1 MTRAKTFR
9 VILAGAGLL
18 ALAACASAGV
28 SPSGQAAAPT
38 TSTEQWA
45 DKVKVTAAP
54 DEVLLAV
61 HAEGLSPRQ
70 VQALDALLARFTEA
84 EAREL
89 VVLAPVGGP
98 EAPAAGRMAAAA
110 RAYLIDAGAP
120 RFAVRIDSYPAE
132 GDKAPPLRVG
142 YLRHEVETPRCGA
155 WENLTATR
163 ANDAYGNF
171 GCAVTANM
179 AAQVANPADLQGP
192 RREDPADAMRRGV
205 VLGKY
210 RAGEPTAS
218 QKDAQSD
225 GAVSRVVK

>member
-1 MTRAKTFR
+1 MTRANTLR
-9 VILAGAGLL
+9 AILAGAALL
-18 ALAACASAGV
+18 GLAACATTGAQG
-28 SPSGQAAAPT
+28 PAPATAAT
-38 TSTEQWA
+38 QWE

-98 EAPAAGRMAAAA
+98 QAPAAGRMAAVA

-120 RFAVRIDSYPAE
+120 RFAVRIDSYPAD
-132 GDKAPPLRVG
+132 GDKDPPLRVG
-142 YLRHEVETPRCGA
+142 YLRHTAEIPRCGS
-155 WENLTATR
+155 WENLSATR
-163 ANDAYGNF
+163 NNDAYGNF

-205 VLGKY
+205 VMEKY
-210 RAGEPTAS
+210 RAGQVTAS
-218 QKDAQSD
+218 QRDSQSD

>member
-1 MTRAKTFR
+1 MTRANTLR
-9 VILAGAGLL
+9 AILAGAGLL
-18 ALAACASAGV
+18 TLAACATTGEQG
-28 SPSGQAAAPT
+28 PAPL
-38 TSTEQWA
+38 TSTTQWT

-70 VQALDALLARFTEA
+70 VQALDGLLARFNEA

-120 RFAVRIDSYPAE
+120 RFAVRIDSYPAD

-142 YLRHEVETPRCGA
+142 YLRHTAEIPRCGS
-155 WENLTATR
+155 WGNLTATR
-163 ANDAYGNF
+163 DNDAYGNF

-205 VLGKY
+205 VMEKY
-210 RAGEPTAS
+210 RAGQMTAS
-218 QKDAQSD
+218 QKDTQSD

>member
-9 VILAGAGLL
+9 AILAGAGLL
-18 ALAACASAGV
+18 ALAACASTPLVQAG
-28 SPSGQAAAPT
+28 SGAPAIT
-38 TSTEQWA
+38 PTEQWT
-45 DKVKVTAAP
+45 DKVRVSNAP

-70 VQALDALLARFTEA
+70 IDALNGLLARFTEA
-84 EAREL
+84 EAKEL

-98 EAPAAGRMAAAA
+98 EATAAGRMAAAA

-120 RFAVRIDSYPAE
+120 RFSVRIDSYPAD

-142 YLRHEVETPRCGA
+142 YLRHEVEVPRCGS
-155 WENLTATR
+155 WGNLTATGN
-163 ANDAYGNF
+163 NDAYGNF
-171 GCAVTANM
+171 GCAVTANI
-179 AAQVANPADLQGP
+179 ASQVANPADLQGP

-205 VLGKY
+205 VMGKY

>member
-1 MTRAKTFR
+1 MTRANTFR
-9 VILAGAGLL
+9 VILAGAGLM
-18 ALAACASAGV
+18 ALAACASTGGD
-28 SPSGQAAAPT
+28 PSGPTAAPIT
-38 TSTEQWA
+38 PTEQWT
-45 DKVKVTAAP
+45 DRVKVSAAP

-70 VQALDALLARFTEA
+70 IDALNGLLARFTHA
-84 EAREL
+84 EAKEL

-120 RFAVRIDSYPAE
+120 RFAVRIDSYPAD

-142 YLRHEVETPRCGA
+142 YLRHEVEVPRCGA
-155 WENLTATR
+155 WGNLTATR
-163 ANDAYGNF
+163 NNSAYDNF
-171 GCAVTANM
+171 GCAVTANI
-179 AAQVANPADLQGP
+179 ASQVANPADLQGP
-192 RREDPADAMRRGV
+192 RREDPVDAMRRGV

>member
-1 MTRAKTFR
+1 MTRANTFR
-9 VILAGAGLL
+9 AILAGAGLL
-18 ALAACASAGV
+18 ALGACATTG
-28 SPSGQAAAPT
+28 GEAPPAPPAT
-38 TSTEQWA
+38 ATQQWS

-61 HAEGLSPRQ
+61 HAEGLSPNQ
-70 VQALDALLARFTEA
+70 VQALDGLLARFNEA
-84 EAREL
+84 EAREM
-89 VVLAPVGGP
+89 VVLAPIGGGEDP
-98 EAPAAGRMAAAA
+98 VAGRMAATA

-120 RFAVRIDSYPAE
+120 RFAVRIDTYPAD

-142 YLRHEVETPRCGA
+142 YLRHEVETPRCGS
-155 WENLTATR
+155 WEDLTKTR
-163 ANDAYGNF
+163 KNEAYGNF

-179 AAQVANPADLQGP
+179 AAQVANPADLLGP

-205 VLGKY
+205 VMGKY

-218 QKDAQSD
+218 QRDSQSD

>member
-9 VILAGAGLL
+9 AILAGAGLA
-18 ALAACASAGV
+18 ALAACASTG
-28 SPSGQAAAPT
+28 PIGQAAAPIT
-38 TSTEQWA
+38 PTEQWT
-45 DKVKVTAAP
+45 DKVKVSAAP

-61 HAEGLSPRQ
+61 HAGGLSPNQ
-70 VQALDALLARFTEA
+70 VQALDALLARFTQA
-84 EAREL
+84 EAKEL
-89 VVLAPVGGP
+89 VVLAPVGGA

-120 RFAVRIDSYPAE
+120 RFAVRIDSYPAD

-142 YLRHEVETPRCGA
+142 YLRHEVEVPRCGS
-155 WENLTATR
+155 WGSLTATA
-163 ANDAYGNF
+163 ANKAYDNF
-171 GCAVTANM
+171 GCAVTANI
-179 AAQVANPADLQGP
+179 ASQVANPADLQGP
-192 RREDPADAMRRGV
+192 RREDSADAMRRGV
-205 VLGKY
+205 ILGKY

>member
-9 VILAGAGLL
+9 VMLVGAGLM
-18 ALAACASAGV
+18 ALAACATTGAQG
-28 SPSGQAAAPT
+28 PQAPAL
-38 TSTEQWA
+38 TSSQQWD
-45 DKVKVTAAP
+45 DKIKVTAAP

-70 VQALDALLARFTEA
+70 IEALNGLLARFTEA

-89 VVLAPVGGP
+89 VVLAPVGGAD
-98 EAPAAGRMAAAA
+98 APAAGRMAGMA

-120 RFAVRIDSYPAE
+120 RQAVRIDSYPAG

-142 YLRHEVETPRCGA
+142 YLRHEVETPLCGRS
-155 WENLTATR
+155 WENLTRT
-163 ANDAYGNF
+163 ANNEAYGNF
-171 GCAVTANM
+171 GCSVAANM
-179 AAQVANPADLQGP
+179 ARQVSKPADLQGP

-205 VLGKY
+205 VMGKY
-210 RAGEPTAS
+210 RAGEATAS
-218 QKDAQSD
+218 QKDTQSD